1 MTQPSEHLDTDSDR
15 ERDADMYQVIYL
27 IRRSGY
33 EFVLSVP
40 TTRAAYLSGAQAR
53 FQVRF
58 RDPHRRQECVLDRKV
73 LEDFYESLC
82 RLMEYVSLER
92 QRHPRK
98 NELGPQPDVPPTGG

>member
-1 MTQPSEHLDTDSDR
+1 MAQSSEHLDTDSNR
-15 ERDADMYQVIYL
+15 ERDANTYQVVYL

-40 TTRAAYLSGAQAR
+40 TVRAAYLSGAQAR

-58 RDPHRRQECVLDRKV
+58 RDPHQRQECVLDRKA

-82 RLMEYVSLER
+82 RLMEYVSIER

-98 NELGPQPDVPPTGG
+98 H